1 MSAIFPVAVS
11 LQSYL
16 IAGVAALA
24 VFGTVPS
31 EATASDRAFGTVL
44 ALSDIQPLTL
54 DEPAE
59 DEASEEEPALTPEI
73 PPGASAPDPD
83 KAAVLY
89 DLSLLPEPV
98 RRMRQLIVDAAQTGD
113 VEALRPLIG
122 IGPEATRLAIGGVE
136 GDPIDY
142 LRSASG
148 DDAGLEVLAIIL
160 DLLEAGFVRV
170 EEGDGEALY
179 IWPYFFAVPL
189 ESLTPPQQVELLRIV
204 TAGDLAEME
213 VLGSYNFYRL
223 AITESGVWSY
233 LVAGH

>member
-11 LQSYL
+11 LQSCL
-16 IAGVAALA
+16 IAGIVAAA
-24 VFGTVPS
+24 VFGTALP
-31 EATASDRAFGTVL
+31 EATASDRASGARL

-54 DEPAE
+54 DEPTEAE
-59 DEASEEEPALTPEI
+59 AAEEEPALAPEI
-73 PPGASAPDPD
+73 PPSASAPDPD

-89 DLSLLPEPV
+89 DLSLLPEPA

-113 VEALRPLIG
+113 IEALRPLIG
-122 IGPEATRLAIGGVE
+122 IGPEATRLATGGIE

-170 EEGDGEALY
+170 EREDGEALF

-189 ESLTPPQQVELLRIV
+189 EELTPPQRVELLRIV

-213 VLGSYNFYRL
+213 ILGSYNFYRL